1 MPEDCIFFCPLTFGG
16 GWGGG
21 GSCAG
26 TNRVR
31 VILFCPIENE
41 GLHKILQSFLKGHV
55 FFCIPISIL
64 QKETKMEESITRQI
78 FLLFFFYQ
86 NNGIP
91 NKHNI
96 VLKVLSPL
104 KNKLV
109 LLNILLSDHDFPA

>member
-1 MPEDCIFFCPLTFGG
+1 MGG
-16 GWGGG
+16 QG
-21 GSCAG
+21 AG
-26 TNRVR
+26 TNRVG
-31 VILFCPIENE
+31 VIPFCPIENE

-91 NKHNI
+91 NKDNI